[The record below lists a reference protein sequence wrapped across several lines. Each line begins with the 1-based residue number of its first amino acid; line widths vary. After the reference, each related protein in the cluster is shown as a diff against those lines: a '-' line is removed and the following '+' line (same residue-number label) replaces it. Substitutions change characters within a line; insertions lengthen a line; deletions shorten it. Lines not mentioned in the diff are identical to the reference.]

1 VLEIIEDYR
10 GDTFRAVYTLKY
22 GDVFYAARLSEEI
35 ENQARN
41 TAPGYRVDQATV
53 AGSGTDGKGDD
64 GMNRRRYEK
73 SSGNVFRDLGL
84 HDAEEHLVK
93 AKLVWKIDRITK

>member
-1 VLEIIEDYR
+1 METYFMLHAFQKKSKT
-10 GDTFRAVYTLKY
+10 G
-22 GDVFYAARLSEEI
+22 
-35 ENQARN
+35 RN

-73 SSGNVFRDLGL
+73 SSGNVFKDLGL